1 MHTKSPHLQKQSLRA
16 APTTQ
21 HTADSKQSPSFLIII
36 KFAGIKTDETDQP
49 HMQTNWHLK
58 GTSSNACCHAL
69 HVSACCAQGS
79 RARKRMQ
86 QHAQTPGCS
95 ARPAFGRPHVTQNWR
110 GPRSGR
116 RWQARTR
123 RTLGRPLGLRWNQH
137 AHSACRAGCFGSA
150 PAGPVLAGA
159 ARLRSGSSSSA
170 SWCAAPSLT
179 SCAPCLPSC
188 ARASAPRT
196 PSISPCGRH
205 TIRRASLEQAALTS
219 DTSTVDSGR
228 GAHASTLCQCGPS
241 AT

>member
-36 KFAGIKTDETDQP
+36 KFAGIKTNEDDQS

-123 RTLGRPLGLRWNQH
+123 RTVGRPLGRTGLE
-137 AHSACRAGCFGSA
+137 SACSQRLPSGLLRVGAGG
-150 PAGPVLAGA
+150 PGAGGCGA
-159 ARLRSGSSSSA
+159 APQRQL
-170 SWCAAPSLT
+170 
-179 SCAPCLPSC
+179 
-188 ARASAPRT
+188 
-196 PSISPCGRH
+196 
-205 TIRRASLEQAALTS
+205 
-219 DTSTVDSGR
+219 
-228 GAHASTLCQCGPS
+228 
-241 AT
+241 